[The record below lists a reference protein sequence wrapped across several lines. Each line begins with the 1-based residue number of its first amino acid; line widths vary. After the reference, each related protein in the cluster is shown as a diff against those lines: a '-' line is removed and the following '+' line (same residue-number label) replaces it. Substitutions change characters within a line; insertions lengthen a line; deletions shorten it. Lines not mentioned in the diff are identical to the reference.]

1 MWVQCEENQVS
12 RLHYQHW
19 WNWSWL
25 WEDLCCRKLAITK
38 DSERNTIVPR
48 ILQLLPPL
56 HLQLQEDCEVS
67 SQSHQDERSLL
78 LQLSLYRSLLR
89 TQEQAHFCLPPSA
102 LQYELP
108 YNGKDWCLWQSCC
121 RNPLSAALW
130 HGMILSSL
138 LLEDYSLHRVQLWD
152 SQ

>member
-1 MWVQCEENQVS
+1 MWAQREENQVS

-19 WNWSWL
+19 WNWSWP

-38 DSERNTIVPR
+38 DSERNTIVSK

-56 HLQLQEDCEVS
+56 HLWLQEDCEAS
-67 SQSHQDERSLL
+67 SQSHQDECSLL
-78 LQLSLYRSLLR
+78 LQLSLYRSLSR
-89 TQEQAHFCLPPSA
+89 TQEQAHFCLSPLT
-102 LQYELP
+102 LQYEPP
-108 YNGKDWCLWQSCC
+108 YNGEDWRLRRGCC

-138 LLEDYSLHRVQLWD
+138 LLKDYGPCRVQLRD
-152 SQ
+152 SW